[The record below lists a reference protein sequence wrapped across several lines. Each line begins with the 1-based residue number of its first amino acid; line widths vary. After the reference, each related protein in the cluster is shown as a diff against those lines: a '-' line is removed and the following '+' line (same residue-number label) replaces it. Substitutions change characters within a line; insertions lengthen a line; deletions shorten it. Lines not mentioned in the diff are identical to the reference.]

1 MATEKIIDYNAALAS
16 KGILYKTIEAS
27 PKISDNSIKEA
38 DSMPDFIERKE
49 FEQFEKRIDDNLSN
63 INSKLDK
70 LPDQIETK
78 INLSAEKMKN
88 SQMKWFIGIIVS
100 ILGLAGRIFGIY

>member
-1 MATEKIIDYNAALAS
+1 MTTHKIINFEETL
-16 KGILYKTIEAS
+16 KCKQLLNKTIEPS
-27 PKISDNSIKEA
+27 TKLSHNMGKEA
-38 DSMPDFIERKE
+38 DPMTNYIERKE